1 MGIFDGFDFRT
12 LAQLLS
18 FPGIDPRQWVS
29 IAIVDPD
36 TPQARSVQFNDEEG
50 NPLPHPLVNVT
61 LQPGGLEVSA
71 RVLASGSGAQIGE
84 WHPFVAG
91 DEVLVLIPSG
101 NESMGCVIVGRLS
114 NSLDV
119 HPTSVAG
126 NDTTQ
131 NNLAFKRFVEPYVM
145 ESGTAILFRIS
156 TTGSF
161 IALDPTG
168 NATIQNGGGHYLAIH
183 DDFIS
188 LQTKD
193 TSCLVQIDPVKQTVL
208 LQAAG
213 TQFFLD
219 SAGKSHLLTRGQLSL
234 FTSGGGYAPGH
245 AVTIEQLAA
254 VFNSFGVAAAAAA
267 STPITLVA
275 FFASMSTPATLAAII
290 TAASTAPG
298 GVIAGPISAAIATGL
313 QATPD
318 PSGSLPG
325 IGRPGLLF

>member
-29 IAIVDPD
+29 IGIVDPD

-71 RVLASGSGAQIGE
+71 RVLASVSGAQIGE

-119 HPTSVAG
+119 HPTSVSG
-126 NDTTQ
+126 ND
-131 NNLAFKRFVEPYVM
+131 
-145 ESGTAILFRIS
+145 
-156 TTGSF
+156 
-161 IALDPTG
+161 
-168 NATIQNGGGHYLAIH
+168 
-183 DDFIS
+183 
-188 LQTKD
+188 QTKD

-219 SAGKSHLLTRGQLSL
+219 SAGKSHLLTKGQLSL
-234 FTSGGGYAPGH
+234 VTPGGGYAPGH

-275 FFASMSTPATLAAII
+275 FFASMPTPATLAAII

-298 GVIAGPISAAIATGL
+298 GVIAGPISAAIAAGL